1 MIPIFSSHSAIPG
14 DDSLIQVQLQYPE
27 GTGSKSIRACIFWA
41 SFSAIYLSQLTCR
54 AFTVIVYFLRCSTAE
69 FVLSLS
75 MDSVLMKNQLM
86 RQHGVVTT
94 AAVVVF
100 VDIKTR

>member
-1 MIPIFSSHSAIPG
+1 
-14 DDSLIQVQLQYPE
+14 
-27 GTGSKSIRACIFWA
+27 
-41 SFSAIYLSQLTCR
+41 
-54 AFTVIVYFLRCSTAE
+54 
-69 FVLSLS
+69 

-86 RQHGVVTT
+86 RQLGVVTT

>member
-1 MIPIFSSHSAIPG
+1 
-14 DDSLIQVQLQYPE
+14 
-27 GTGSKSIRACIFWA
+27 
-41 SFSAIYLSQLTCR
+41 
-54 AFTVIVYFLRCSTAE
+54 
-69 FVLSLS
+69 
-75 MDSVLMKNQLM
+75 MDSVLTKNQLM